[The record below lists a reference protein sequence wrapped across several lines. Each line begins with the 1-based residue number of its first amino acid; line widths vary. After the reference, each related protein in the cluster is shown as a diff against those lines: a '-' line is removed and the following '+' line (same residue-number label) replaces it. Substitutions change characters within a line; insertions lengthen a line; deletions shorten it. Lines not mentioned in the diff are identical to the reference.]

1 MNLQGNV
8 NKTIKNDGAAVDSD
22 ETVSD
27 INKKIKAR
35 QLAKID
41 KLKKYIKG
49 MKKKKKEGKDGNK

>member
-8 NKTIKNDGAAVDSD
+8 NKIIKNVGAAVDSD
-22 ETVSD
+22 ETVSG

-41 KLKKYIKG
+41 KLKNYFKG
-49 MKKKKKEGKDGNK
+49 LKQKKEGNQRDN

>member
-8 NKTIKNDGAAVDSD
+8 NKTIKNVGAAVDSD
-22 ETVSD
+22 ETVSG

-41 KLKKYIKG
+41 KLKNYFKG
-49 MKKKKKEGKDGNK
+49 LKQKKEENDGNK

>member
-8 NKTIKNDGAAVDSD
+8 NKTIKNVGAAVDSD
-22 ETVSD
+22 ETVSG

-41 KLKKYIKG
+41 KLKKYFKG
-49 MKKKKKEGKDGNK
+49 LKQKKEGNDGDN

>member
-8 NKTIKNDGAAVDSD
+8 NKTIKNVSAAVDSD
-22 ETVSD
+22 ETVSG

-41 KLKKYIKG
+41 KLKNYFKG
-49 MKKKKKEGKDGNK
+49 LKQKKEEKDGDN

>member
-8 NKTIKNDGAAVDSD
+8 NKTIKNVGAAVDSD
-22 ETVSD
+22 ETVSG

-41 KLKKYIKG
+41 KLKNYFKG
-49 MKKKKKEGKDGNK
+49 LKQKKEEKDGDN

>member
-8 NKTIKNDGAAVDSD
+8 NKTIKNVGAAVDSD
-22 ETVSD
+22 ETVSG

-41 KLKKYIKG
+41 KLKNYFKG
-49 MKKKKKEGKDGNK
+49 LKQKKEGKDGDN

>member
-8 NKTIKNDGAAVDSD
+8 NKTIKNVGAAVDSD
-22 ETVSD
+22 ETVSG

-41 KLKKYIKG
+41 KLKNYFNGLKQ
-49 MKKKKKEGKDGNK
+49 KKEGNDGDN

>member
-8 NKTIKNDGAAVDSD
+8 NKTIKNVGAAVDSD
-22 ETVSD
+22 ETVSG

-41 KLKKYIKG
+41 KLKNYFKG
-49 MKKKKKEGKDGNK
+49 LKQKKEENDGDN

>member
-8 NKTIKNDGAAVDSD
+8 NKTIKNVGAAVDSD
-22 ETVSD
+22 ETVSG

-49 MKKKKKEGKDGNK
+49 MKKKEGKDGNN

>member
-8 NKTIKNDGAAVDSD
+8 NKTIKNVGAAVDSD
-22 ETVSD
+22 ETVSG

-41 KLKKYIKG
+41 KLKNYFKDLKQ
-49 MKKKKKEGKDGNK
+49 KKEGNDGDN

>member
-8 NKTIKNDGAAVDSD
+8 NKTIKNVGAAVDSD
-22 ETVSD
+22 ETVSG

-41 KLKKYIKG
+41 KLKNYFKG
-49 MKKKKKEGKDGNK
+49 LKQNKEGNDGDN

>member
-8 NKTIKNDGAAVDSD
+8 DKTIKNVGAAVDSD
-22 ETVSD
+22 ETVSG

-41 KLKKYIKG
+41 KLKNYFKG
-49 MKKKKKEGKDGNK
+49 LKQNKEGNDGDN

>member
-8 NKTIKNDGAAVDSD
+8 NKTIKNVGAAVDSD
-22 ETVSD
+22 ETVSG

-41 KLKKYIKG
+41 KLKNYFNDLKQ
-49 MKKKKKEGKDGNK
+49 KKEGNDGDN

>member
-8 NKTIKNDGAAVDSD
+8 NKIIKNVGAAVDSD
-22 ETVSD
+22 ETVSG

-41 KLKKYIKG
+41 KLKNYFKG
-49 MKKKKKEGKDGNK
+49 LKQKKEGNHGDN

>member
-8 NKTIKNDGAAVDSD
+8 NKTIKNVGAAVDSD
-22 ETVSD
+22 ETVSG

-41 KLKKYIKG
+41 KLKNYFKG
-49 MKKKKKEGKDGNK
+49 LKQKKEGNDGNK